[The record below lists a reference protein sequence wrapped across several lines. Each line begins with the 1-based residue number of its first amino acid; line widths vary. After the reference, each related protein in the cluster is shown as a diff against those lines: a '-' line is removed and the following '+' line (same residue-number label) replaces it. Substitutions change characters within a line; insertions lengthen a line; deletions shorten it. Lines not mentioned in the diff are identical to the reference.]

1 MNGTAMRVKWIDA
14 AKGIAI
20 IMVVVVHLAQA
31 LALKGALSQACSF
44 GAMGVQLF
52 FLMSAYC
59 CCMTWKPERF
69 NKGYWWH
76 KYKRL
81 APWYVA
87 GIAIYA
93 AYWWMT
99 GNREKL
105 GVYTVG
111 NILANVV
118 FVNDFI
124 PSAQNSIVPGGWSI
138 SCIALFVFAFPILIG
153 RFIPRPPCLALCS
166 VGVLGV
172 LVSVLG
178 YRYWGWSRLYA
189 YCNPLNQLIVFALGV
204 VLWECR
210 TMLKLRKKVILT
222 GGGQLSPLP
231 WRLPQSISRE
241 NTRSSTARFLFR
253 FRFAS
258 GCYCSNARNDSF
270 RIGLYGSDD
279 TPTRFS
285 FFTSPRYGSCL
296 NEV

>member
-1 MNGTAMRVKWIDA
+1 MNGTTMRVKWIDA

-31 LALKGALSQACSF
+31 LALKGALSQVCSF

-99 GNREKL
+99 GDSEKL
-105 GVYTVG
+105 VAYTVG
-111 NILANVV
+111 NILANVA

-138 SCIALFVFAFPILIG
+138 SCIALFVFAFPILVG

-178 YRYWGWSRLYA
+178 YRYWGWSRIYA

-210 TMLKLRKKVILT
+210 TMLKLRKNAILT
-222 GGGQLSPLP
+222 GGGGNYRLCSGGCRSPFHERIRDLLP
-231 WRLPQSISRE
+231 PDPC
-241 NTRSSTARFLFR
+241 FDFVLFR
-253 FRFAS
+253 
-258 GCYCSNARNDSF
+258 GVIARTRGTIHSELACLARPSLLRDFHPSL
-270 RIGLYGSDD
+270 RRDMD
-279 TPTRFS
+279 T
-285 FFTSPRYGSCL
+285 
-296 NEV
+296 V